1 MTEERQP
8 GMASPT
14 LETVAA
20 AAGVSRA
27 TVSRVVNGSPKVS
40 PETKRTVDDT
50 IALLGYRPNHA
61 ARALVN
67 RRTGSVALVVS
78 EPPELV
84 FADPMIGGMVRAFGQ
99 VLGATDTQLVL
110 MMTQGD
116 AERARLG
123 DYLLGGHVDGV
134 ILMSLHSDDTLVRD
148 LHAARIPAVLMGRP
162 MSPVQM
168 PYVDSD
174 SVDGARQAVRHLAST
189 GRRRIAT
196 IAGPQDMC
204 AGRDRLLGYRAE
216 LGSGSELVAY
226 GDFTLLSGER
236 AMVELLRLE
245 PGIDGVFA
253 ASDLMAAGAMRALR
267 QAGRRVPEDV
277 AMVGYDDLEVALIT
291 DPPLTT
297 VHQPLEAIARA
308 MVGLLMARIAGGAPG
323 ESVVLAN
330 RLVVRGSA

>member
-1 MTEERQP
+1 M
-8 GMASPT
+8 
-14 LETVAA
+14 
-20 AAGVSRA
+20 
-27 TVSRVVNGSPKVS
+27 
-40 PETKRTVDDT
+40 
-50 IALLGYRPNHA
+50 
-61 ARALVN
+61 
-67 RRTGSVALVVS
+67 
-78 EPPELV
+78 
-84 FADPMIGGMVRAFGQ
+84 
-99 VLGATDTQLVL
+99 
-110 MMTQGD
+110 
-116 AERARLG
+116 
-123 DYLLGGHVDGV
+123 
-134 ILMSLHSDDTLVRD
+134 
-148 LHAARIPAVLMGRP
+148 
-162 MSPVQM
+162 
-168 PYVDSD
+168 
-174 SVDGARQAVRHLAST
+174 
-189 GRRRIAT
+189 
-196 IAGPQDMC
+196 
-204 AGRDRLLGYRAE
+204 
-216 LGSGSELVAY
+216 AY